1 MKCSMAEEP
10 HSFRNTKPLSPGL
23 VLFSTEMLELI
34 FISFIEHDTLN
45 VDGGYRL
52 SWTWC
57 ALLGSTHFLAS
68 NSRHYYHQLSS
79 IIINY
84 HQLSSIIINYHQLSS
99 IIINYHQLSSII
111 INYHQSSSIT
121 KHSSLYLKDPNFPRA
136 VRRASHAR
144 GTPF

>member
-1 MKCSMAEEP
+1 MAEEP

-99 IIINYHQLSSII
+99 IIINHHQLQNTRRCTSKTQISHEQ
-111 INYHQSSSIT
+111 YDGLLMLEGPLF
-121 KHSSLYLKDPNFPRA
+121 KRA
-136 VRRASHAR
+136 TRRR
-144 GTPF
+144 TC